1 MQKRIEGETKI
12 KTWHWS
18 ILFVLFFV
26 FIVGFIYSS
35 LFFGTYQVDKYTVF
49 RDILT
54 LVLSISALSV
64 AALGV
69 AIYKIVSHS
78 FERQIKEK
86 IEEINLKIRKE
97 VKKEVSR
104 VDERITKTNS
114 EAIKRIE
121 QEKNSSFYDLHLE
134 LGVIYWM
141 QYETTYDGKGKIVL
155 DEKQKAF
162 LDLAIVTGEEV
173 LREVN
178 RLEEKDFEAM
188 ICAAKNNLAYHLA
201 VRGLADDFERILDLA
216 KYVYTKARN
225 FDYRDTWFWVE
236 TYAFSLITIGRATKS
251 DNQIVEGLRLIKGL
265 MQREEIVDRYK
276 KYIQKKY
283 KNLL

>member
-1 MQKRIEGETKI
+1 MKN
-12 KTWHWS
+12 WHWLNI
-18 ILFVLFFV
+18 ILIVSVFV
-26 FIVGFIYSS
+26 IGFIYSS
-35 LFFGTYQVDKYTVF
+35 LFFGTYQVDRYEVF

-69 AIYKIVSHS
+69 AIYKIVSHT
-78 FERQIKEK
+78 FERQIKK
-86 IEEINLKIRKE
+86 RIEDIDLEIRKE

-134 LGVIYWM
+134 LGVVYWM

-162 LDLAIVTGEEV
+162 LDFAILTGEEV
-173 LREVN
+173 LREAN

-188 ICAAKNNLAYHLA
+188 ICDAKNNLAYHLA
-201 VRGLADDFERILDLA
+201 VRGLAEDFETILDLA

-236 TYAFSLITIGRATKS
+236 TYAFSLITIGRATRS

-265 MQREEIVDRYK
+265 MQREEIVDRHK